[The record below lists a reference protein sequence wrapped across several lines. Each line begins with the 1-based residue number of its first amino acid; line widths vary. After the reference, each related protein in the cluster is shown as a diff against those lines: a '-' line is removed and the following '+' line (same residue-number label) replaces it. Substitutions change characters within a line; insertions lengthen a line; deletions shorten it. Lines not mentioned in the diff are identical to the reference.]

1 MGVTMHDTTRRR
13 GSAEVQTL
21 GGPAELL
28 WPRSSHLT
36 KSARGRI
43 EIQFSAELWRDILY
57 EHLYTTCIR
66 PQKKKDWKYICG
78 VYFWVWDLMA
88 ILLNVKK
95 KTFYF
100 PHILFSSVQFS
111 RSVASDSLQ
120 PYGLQHAR
128 FPCPSPNP
136 GAYSNSCPSSWW
148 YHPAISSSVITFSSC
163 LHLSRHQGLNESAPC
178 IKWPKYWSFSFSMN
192 ISIRNTQDWSPLG
205 GLVGSL
211 CSPRDSQ
218 ESSLTPQFKSINSS
232 ALSFLYSPT
241 LTSIHDH

>member
-28 WPRSSHLT
+28 WPRS
-36 KSARGRI
+36 
-43 EIQFSAELWRDILY
+43 LWRDILY

-111 RSVASDSLQ
+111 RSVMSDSATLWTA
-120 PYGLQHAR
+120 AR
-128 FPCPSPNP
+128 QVSLSITKSQSLLKLMSIELMMPSNHLILCHHLLLL
-136 GAYSNSCPSSWW
+136 SSSFPSS
-148 YHPAISSSVITFSSC
+148 
-163 LHLSRHQGLNESAPC
+163 
-178 IKWPKYWSFSFSMN
+178 
-192 ISIRNTQDWSPLG
+192 
-205 GLVGSL
+205 GS
-211 CSPRDSQ
+211 
-218 ESSLTPQFKSINSS
+218 
-232 ALSFLYSPT
+232 
-241 LTSIHDH
+241 